1 MMEDNNKRI
10 VRNTVYLYVR
20 MLVMMALGFIT
31 TRIVLEKLGV
41 PDYGIYSL
49 LGGFVSMFTVLN
61 SILSTGTSR
70 FIALALGKK
79 DIILQKRTFSTAFVI
94 HLFIAVIV
102 LILLES
108 FGLWYINTNLNI
120 DKSRMEA
127 ANWVFQFSAISVALA
142 ISQTPFIATVTA
154 YEKFNIYAMMSVFDA
169 VAKLLILYLLIILPG
184 DKLIVYA
191 SLLFG
196 ISFLNICIYRSYCIK
211 KFEECSMSFK
221 VDKTLLKE
229 MSQFAGWSTLGHV
242 VTVINTQGINI
253 LLNLFFNTV
262 MNAARGLASTVSFMI
277 GSFIA
282 GFMTAAQPQLV
293 KFYGEGDMKKFNRLI
308 FNISQY
314 SLFLI
319 AIVMGPVLLEIDYV
333 VDLWLNG
340 NVPPYTT
347 TFVRITMILTLV
359 YRSNSM
365 IETGIQASGYV
376 KVLNLLS
383 VPVYFIVLP
392 IVYFTLKMGWGPVTA
407 IWLAN
412 IAPVITFFI
421 NLVIIQ
427 RTIHFP
433 SLQYFFVCFFR
444 TSCLILISLLVPYL
458 AQQQMNEGFLRFVVV
473 CTISVLCTFVTVWF
487 WGFNEDVRAIFR
499 EKILGK
505 FFKKYKK

>member
-1 MMEDNNKRI
+1 MEDNNKRI

-20 MLVMMALGFIT
+20 MLVMTALGFVT
-31 TRIVLEKLGV
+31 TRVVLEKLGAS
-41 PDYGIYSL
+41 DYGIYSL
-49 LGGFVSMFTVLN
+49 LGGFVGMFTVLN
-61 SILSTGTSR
+61 SILNTGSSR

-79 DIILQKRTFSTAFVI
+79 GIILQKKTFSTAFVI
-94 HLFIAVIV
+94 HLVIAVVV

-108 FGLWYINTNLNI
+108 FGLWYINTNLKI
-120 DKSRMEA
+120 DANRMEA
-127 ANWVFQFSAISVALA
+127 ANWVFQFSVISVVLA
-142 ISQTPFIATVTA
+142 ISQTPFTASVTA
-154 YEKFNIYAMMSVFDA
+154 HEKFNIYATMSIFDT

-184 DKLIVYA
+184 DKLVVYA

-196 ISFLNICIYRSYCIK
+196 ISFLEICIYRTYCIK
-211 KFEECSMSFK
+211 KFKECSMRLSI
-221 VDKTLLKE
+221 DKSLLKE

-242 VTVINTQGINI
+242 ITVVNNQGINI
-253 LLNLFFNTV
+253 FLNLFFNTV

-277 GSFIA
+277 GNFIT

-293 KFYGEGDMKKFNRLI
+293 KFYGEGDMEKFNRLI
-308 FNISQY
+308 FNITQY

-347 TFVRITMILTLV
+347 TFVKITMILTLV

-365 IETGIQASGYV
+365 VETGIQASGYV
-376 KVLNLLS
+376 KLLNLAS
-383 VPVYFIVLP
+383 VPIYLIVLP
-392 IVYFTLKMGWGPVTA
+392 IVYFSLKMGWGPVVA

-412 IAPVITFFI
+412 IAPVVAFLI

-433 SLQYFFVCFFR
+433 SRQFFFMCFFK
-444 TSCLILISLLVPYL
+444 TTGLVLISLLLPYL
-458 AQQQMNEGFLRFVVV
+458 VRQQMEKSFLRFLIV
-473 CTISVLCTFVTVWF
+473 CSLSVLCTFVTVWF
-487 WGFNEDVRAIFR
+487 WGFNEDVRDMFR
-499 EKILGK
+499 KKILGK
-505 FFKKYKK
+505 FLHKYK

>member
-1 MMEDNNKRI
+1 MEENNKRI

-20 MLVMMALGFIT
+20 MLVMTALGFVT
-31 TRIVLEKLGV
+31 TRIVLEKLGAS
-41 PDYGIYSL
+41 DYGIYSL
-49 LGGFVSMFTVLN
+49 LGGFVAMFTVLN

-79 DIILQKRTFSTAFVI
+79 DLVLQKKTFSTAFVI
-94 HLFIAVIV
+94 HLVIAVVV

-120 DKSRMEA
+120 DANRMVA
-127 ANWVFQFSAISVALA
+127 ANWVFQFSVVSVALS
-142 ISQTPFIATVTA
+142 ISQTPFTA
-154 YEKFNIYAMMSVFDA
+154 SITAHEKFNIYAAMSIFDA
-169 VAKLLILYLLIILPG
+169 VAKLLILYLLIVLPG

-191 SLLFG
+191 SLLVA
-196 ISFLNICIYRSYCIK
+196 ISFLNICIYRIYCIR
-211 KFEECSMSFK
+211 KFEECSMRFS
-221 VDKTLLKE
+221 VDKSLLKE

-242 VTVINTQGINI
+242 VNVVNSQGISI

-277 GSFIA
+277 GNFIT
-282 GFMTAAQPQLV
+282 GFMVAAQPQLV
-293 KFYGEGDMKKFNRLI
+293 KFYGEGNMEKFNRLI
-308 FNISQY
+308 FNTTQY
-314 SLFLI
+314 TLFLI

-347 TFVRITMILTLV
+347 TFIKITMFLTLV

-365 IETGIQASGYV
+365 VETGIQASGYV
-376 KVLNLLS
+376 KLLNLLS
-383 VPVYFIVLP
+383 VPVYLIVLP
-392 IVYFTLKMGWGPVTA
+392 IVYFSLKMDWGPATA

-412 IAPVITFFI
+412 TAPVVTFLI

-433 SLQYFFVCFFR
+433 SRRFFFTCFLR
-444 TSCLILISLLVPYL
+444 TIGLVLISLLLPYWV
-458 AQQQMNEGFLRFVVV
+458 QQQMGESLLRFLIV
-473 CTISVLCTFVTVWF
+473 CALSVLCTFTMVWF
-487 WGFNEDVRAIFR
+487 GGFNEDVRNIVR
-499 EKILGK
+499 KKIVGK
-505 FFKKYKK
+505 FFHK